1 MHAPEHNKKDEQ
13 RKTVLSEST
22 LNPVILK
29 AFTHV
34 VHGAPCEWGPL
45 HGESEESLLL
55 LNKGE
60 VVLLGFDFG
69 FGVELDIGFG
79 FGFGIRFGFG
89 VGIGFGFAVIPQWIG
104 RKK

>member
-45 HGESEESLLL
+45 HGESEVEESLQADLL

-60 VVLLGFDFG
+60 VALLGF
-69 FGVELDIGFG
+69 GFG
-79 FGFGIRFGFG
+79 FGFGIG
-89 VGIGFGFAVIPQWIG
+89 VELDIGFAVIPQWIG